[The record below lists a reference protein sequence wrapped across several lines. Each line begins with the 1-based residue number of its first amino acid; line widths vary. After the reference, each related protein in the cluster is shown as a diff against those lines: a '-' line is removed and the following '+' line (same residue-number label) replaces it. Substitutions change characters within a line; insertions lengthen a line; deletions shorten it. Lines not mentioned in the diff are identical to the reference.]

1 MDKFDNLE
9 ILRDANTDYDF
20 AHCGYA
26 FQVKLIGKLQD
37 KAGQIITDASPPVIT
52 ANNQG
57 HIRKNLRVV
66 EDRLELG
73 KIIYDL
79 TQAQK
84 SSKSTLLTK
93 KLERLQSFRD
103 LVCDFCL
110 QIIHQMYWIDF
121 KEDQKSNLSLTDCSN
136 FAIQITK
143 ELSDKFVKRLDD
155 EYNIA
160 KAIQEEFSKSGKF

>member
-9 ILRDANTDYDF
+9 ISRNALTDFDF
-20 AHCGYA
+20 AHCGVDYHNTIDVI
-26 FQVKLIGKLQD
+26 FKD
-37 KAGQIITDASPPVIT
+37 KKGSIYKTDGSAITDS
-52 ANNQG
+52 NKG
-57 HIRKNLRVV
+57 RIRKNLRVV
-66 EDRLELG
+66 EDRLGLN

-84 SSKSTLLTK
+84 SSASALLTK
-93 KLERLQSFRD
+93 KLARLISFRN
-103 LVCDFCL
+103 LACDFCL
-110 QIIHQMYWIDF
+110 QIIQNMYWIDF
-121 KEDQKSNLSLTDCSN
+121 LEDQKSNLSLTDCSN
-136 FAIQITK
+136 FAIQIMK